1 MKIGQYKMAN
11 EWMREESATPE
22 EALNTWNELEAE
34 FKANRAMSQ
43 EPRSMDLAAL
53 SDDVVPGRLK
63 DELAGNFDPSQETYE
78 EYLQRINL
86 ERPFNMAEGGQL
98 VKPSVDGSRPGYGRK
113 EKRFTITGGSKE
125 LRNLYKNE
133 KAIKKIIELVKKE
146 PDNYDS
152 ILKKINSYKGNK
164 YKYSSNNLS
173 NVLTILAEENK
184 IDPKYKVDRAGT
196 PIYVVN
202 KRNAAI
208 DKLIDVD
215 LNKLP
220 SASSIAKK
228 VGVTTT
234 TVTNYLKQSK
244 GEDWVEQNYGKSRYL
259 RYGETPLKKQ
269 FLDFVNNNP
278 VENFTMKNILKN
290 TDIKT
295 KKEANSIF
303 SKLMGDIYDKR
314 APNVD
319 RPVHYID
326 KNINLKDITS
336 KLRSADDFTDI
347 FERRMGSLLLEAY
360 DGNLDSK
367 EYKKARETLTSYNN
381 LIRQLN
387 KKYPSIAQTIE
398 HPIPYTFLT
407 EVKAGKDPMSL
418 INTYILGDKENT
430 FKSKIDNVKIKLRR
444 NLEKN
449 PNDKKL
455 LTQLE
460 DMKKLETFL
469 TKETGMQF
477 GKIKSKFTD
486 PNVQNIDFGATTFG
500 KKKIIPQ
507 IEESLKIREKTVD
520 FFNKFKNDPKAINLF
535 KNAGVGAKIF
545 RMLGSL
551 RKGNV
556 PLFLK
561 EMDNILK
568 KNPALKDKLAELPIF
583 DEYSDIK
590 NQYAAL
596 DTGTMTDA
604 TYVDDV
610 EEKFTRR
617 NPITTQALGSTAVG
631 GAALAQKPIRTGLG
645 KAFRTL
651 GTRAGV
657 LPFAGYTVYDNLKK
671 GENIVDATLDPWVGA
686 ELLFPNIFKENVSKI
701 TSNPKLQ
708 KLLKFG
714 KYGRMFTPIGAGI
727 TAAGLGIDAYKI
739 ARDEYQKMQ
748 GMTEQEK
755 SDYLADQYEDLGGV
769 YGEGAA
775 EGGRIGRMGGG
786 IASIRRPKAIPP
798 KAGPMPDASGLSTL
812 YNRVKRI

>member
-1 MKIGQYKMAN
+1 
-11 EWMREESATPE
+11 
-22 EALNTWNELEAE
+22 
-34 FKANRAMSQ
+34 
-43 EPRSMDLAAL
+43 
-53 SDDVVPGRLK
+53 
-63 DELAGNFDPSQETYE
+63 
-78 EYLQRINL
+78 
-86 ERPFNMAEGGQL
+86 
-98 VKPSVDGSRPGYGRK
+98 
-113 EKRFTITGGSKE
+113 
-125 LRNLYKNE
+125 
-133 KAIKKIIELVKKE
+133 
-146 PDNYDS
+146 
-152 ILKKINSYKGNK
+152 
-164 YKYSSNNLS
+164 
-173 NVLTILAEENK
+173 
-184 IDPKYKVDRAGT
+184 
-196 PIYVVN
+196 
-202 KRNAAI
+202 
-208 DKLIDVD
+208 
-215 LNKLP
+215 
-220 SASSIAKK
+220 
-228 VGVTTT
+228 
-234 TVTNYLKQSK
+234 
-244 GEDWVEQNYGKSRYL
+244 
-259 RYGETPLKKQ
+259 
-269 FLDFVNNNP
+269 
-278 VENFTMKNILKN
+278 
-290 TDIKT
+290 
-295 KKEANSIF
+295 
-303 SKLMGDIYDKR
+303 
-314 APNVD
+314 
-319 RPVHYID
+319 
-326 KNINLKDITS
+326 
-336 KLRSADDFTDI
+336 
-347 FERRMGSLLLEAY
+347 
-360 DGNLDSK
+360 
-367 EYKKARETLTSYNN
+367 
-381 LIRQLN
+381 
-387 KKYPSIAQTIE
+387 
-398 HPIPYTFLT
+398 
-407 EVKAGKDPMSL
+407 
-418 INTYILGDKENT
+418 
-430 FKSKIDNVKIKLRR
+430 
-444 NLEKN
+444 
-449 PNDKKL
+449 
-455 LTQLE
+455 
-460 DMKKLETFL
+460 MKKLETFL

-596 DTGTMTDA
+596 DTGTMSDA